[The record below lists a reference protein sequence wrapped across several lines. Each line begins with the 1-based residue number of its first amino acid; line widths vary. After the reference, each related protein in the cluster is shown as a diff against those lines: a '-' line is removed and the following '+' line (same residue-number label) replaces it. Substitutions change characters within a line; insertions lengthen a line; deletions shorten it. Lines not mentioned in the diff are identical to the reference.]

1 MNASIQT
8 EGTYS
13 PDALFSGDLKAVSIK
28 ATILTGQVI
37 TRGAVLGT
45 VTASGKMIL
54 SLSAA
59 GDGSQVPNAILAE
72 DVDATAADVEAMVYL
87 TGEFNVDALTI
98 GTAHTAASIRQGLRE
113 RGIFI

>member
-13 PDALFSGDLKAVSIK
+13 PDALFSGDFKAVSTK

-37 TRGAVLGT
+37 TRGSVLGT
-45 VTASGKMIL
+45 ITSGGKMIL

-87 TGEFNVDALTI
+87 TGEFNEDALTI
-98 GTAHTAASIRQGLRE
+98 GTGHTAASIRQGLRE